1 MRPRTATVTVTPAA
15 EKDVP
20 DLLPL
25 ENGTMKP
32 MLFTTH
38 TCPKCKVVKAMFDE
52 QSFDYDL
59 IYADDTPEL
68 AQKLDIVNVPTL
80 VIPTTDGVNK
90 YTDVPAIRQ
99 YMNDCKG
106 IKA

>member
-1 MRPRTATVTVTPAA
+1 MRPKTATVMVSAPKETP
-15 EKDVP
+15 E
-20 DLLPL
+20 LLPL
-25 ENGTMKP
+25 DNGTMKP

-59 IYADDTPEL
+59 IYADDQPEL
-68 AQKLDIVNVPTL
+68 AQKLGIVNVPTL